1 MQSLQNFETL
11 FLGLADARAGEHE
24 FRGRY
29 VCAESL
35 LNPVPRMFAA
45 RRNPQKT
52 VLSRERRACQ
62 NAQQSEKNATGTDFE
77 NAGAAPEITKNWCPG
92 ASGTVP
98 RRGRPGALR
107 GRLSRRRSGVVLGHV
122 PGAPVTPLD
131 AAGRP
136 RDAARDAPGTPPD
149 ASEGLASGASGGF
162 WGPRGPL
169 GPVGVFASQG
179 VGFGSRFRGF
189 FGLQQVAKP

>member
-62 NAQQSEKNATGTDFE
+62 NAQQSLKNATGTDFE

-92 ASGTVP
+92 AS
-98 RRGRPGALR
+98 RGRPGASR
-107 GRLSRRRSGVVLGHV
+107 GRAGTGVLGASRV
-122 PGAPVTPLD
+122 PLGQVSRGAPV
-131 AAGRP
+131 
-136 RDAARDAPGTPPD
+136 
-149 ASEGLASGASGGF
+149 GF
-162 WGPRGPL
+162 RGPRGPL

-179 VGFGSRFRGF
+179 VGFGSRFRVF
-189 FGLQQVAKP
+189 FGLPALLLPGRP